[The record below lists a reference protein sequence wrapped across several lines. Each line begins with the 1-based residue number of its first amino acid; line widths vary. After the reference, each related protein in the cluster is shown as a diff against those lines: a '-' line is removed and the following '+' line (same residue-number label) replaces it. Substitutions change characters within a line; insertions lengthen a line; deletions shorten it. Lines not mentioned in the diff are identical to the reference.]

1 MPSLSPRFE
10 PIEPPRPV
18 PVIPREWRGILNVLR
33 VTALDC
39 RVAARTDLFHAC
51 ALLSNKEDTARDAFS
66 QALFKCLSE
75 AISTKPVFFQPGTE
89 ELSFDEAWLICAL
102 IASRSGDGD
111 SRAFLIRSRVPKMYQ
126 RQISF
131 LIKGI
136 SDQFTRN

>member
-1 MPSLSPRFE
+1 MLSLPLQTDPIQVPRAAQ
-10 PIEPPRPV
+10 
-18 PVIPREWRGILNVLR
+18 VIPGAWRGILNALR

-39 RVAARTDLFHAC
+39 RVAAHTDLFHAC

-75 AISTKPVFFQPGTE
+75 AISTKPVFYQPGTV
-89 ELSFDEAWLICAL
+89 ELSFDEAWLMRAL

-111 SRAFLIRSRVPKMYQ
+111 SLSFLIRSRVPKVYQ
-126 RQISF
+126 RQVSF

-136 SDQFTRN
+136 SDQFSQT